1 MKALKR
7 KMRMSV
13 KAPLGKRGWRERV
26 LKGGRGGEEGRRGGG
41 KGKVDEEKKRNSVLG
56 GGGLAGFKEGRLAVR
71 ERVDRERLA
80 VGPSIAYR
88 GAKSGTVFI
97 SRDLGK
103 LSGLGDSR
111 TQGGGGAG
119 NWELGTPPSPAPPR
133 RDPPAATHFSFLPPQ
148 PILSKLSLSLSLSSR
163 PLRDSPVSS

>member
-1 MKALKR
+1 
-7 KMRMSV
+7 
-13 KAPLGKRGWRERV
+13 
-26 LKGGRGGEEGRRGGG
+26 
-41 KGKVDEEKKRNSVLG
+41 
-56 GGGLAGFKEGRLAVR
+56 
-71 ERVDRERLA
+71 LA

-148 PILSKLSLSLSLSSR
+148 PILSKLSLSLSLF
-163 PLRDSPVSS
+163 LRVPFATHPYPVSPPFLPYRNRLVILNIPKRKSPSALVSNHD